1 VGTPDFGG
9 SCALTCFEPHRSE
22 IRWAGSFVRKPDAN
36 PRRQAVREPTHQN
49 LDTTETRSTP
59 GGYSIRQ
66 ISIHDQFGTFLARP
80 DLVYRDLKI
89 AMEYDSFQYHVGKEA
104 LVRDSRRRNA
114 IAALGW
120 IVLVATAEDVRYGN
134 GAQFARDVQN
144 ARRTRELAS
153 IHRV

>member
-1 VGTPDFGG
+1 
-9 SCALTCFEPHRSE
+9 
-22 IRWAGSFVRKPDAN
+22 
-36 PRRQAVREPTHQN
+36 
-49 LDTTETRSTP
+49 
-59 GGYSIRQ
+59 
-66 ISIHDQFGTFLARP
+66 
-80 DLVYRDLKI
+80 
-89 AMEYDSFQYHVGKEA
+89 MEYDSFQYHVGKEA